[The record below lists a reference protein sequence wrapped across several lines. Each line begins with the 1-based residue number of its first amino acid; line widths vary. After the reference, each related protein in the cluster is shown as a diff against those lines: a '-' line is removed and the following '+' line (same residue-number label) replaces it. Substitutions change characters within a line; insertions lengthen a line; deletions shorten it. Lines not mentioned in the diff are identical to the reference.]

1 MKNDEE
7 ISLFL
12 KNIREIDMS
21 NRISTYCLVPTN
33 DFKILIE
40 NIANTNINLNEICD
54 TVVESMWDISW
65 SGAPSEK
72 AVRNMVIGIYNKN
85 LLKNGKKENKQ

>member
-12 KNIREIDMS
+12 KDIREIDMS

-33 DFKILIE
+33 DFKMLIE
-40 NIANTNINLNEICD
+40 NIANANINLNVICD
-54 TVVESMWDISW
+54 TVVESMRDIPW

>member
-21 NRISTYCLVPTN
+21 NRISTYCLFPTN

>member
-33 DFKILIE
+33 DFKMLIE
-40 NIANTNINLNEICD
+40 NIANANINLNVICD